1 MRFVTCCRNTMPR
14 KIGPERTYFGGEGGL
29 VTETHLGRTKYYWRC
44 QFCNFTLGGKNF
56 ANAKARIHLS
66 GDNALRTGLISAVCP
81 NAPDDVK
88 KKFSDLEREK
98 RQQRQ
103 KNYAKKRR
111 AAELLSQKKPKEAG
125 TPPQKQSK
133 LGYRAK
139 ATAEEVDKAW
149 GEAFFGLDIAANK
162 INSPLFREAIRMTRK
177 SKPK

>member
-1 MRFVTCCRNTMPR
+1 MRFVTCCRNTIPR

-103 KNYAKKRR
+103 KTMPKNVVPRNFSHKKNP
-111 AAELLSQKKPKEAG
+111 KKQVPHHKSKASLG
-125 TPPQKQSK
+125 TVPRPPQKKSTK
-133 LGYRAK
+133 LGARHFLVSISLQTK
-139 ATAEEVDKAW
+139 
-149 GEAFFGLDIAANK
+149 
-162 INSPLFREAIRMTRK
+162 
-177 SKPK
+177 